1 MYKLLILFSALLF
14 SPFVAATDCYHSQG
28 SGSCLLLAGQFD
40 MKVGPS
46 LLDLMDQRAAQQQQM
61 ILRQQQIQMQ
71 QQQIQMQQ
79 QQMNMQQQRTNPQ
92 QQDARLHKLETI
104 RNSLLRLTERE
115 RSQAIK
121 EIDSLSES
129 QRGKLLEHLAASSED
144 ERITQFV
151 FVANM
156 SDQQRVKLIEILN
169 Q

>member
-1 MYKLLILFSALLF
+1 MYKLLILLSALLF
-14 SPFVAATDCYHSQG
+14 SPVVAATGCYHSQG
-28 SGSCLLLAGQFD
+28 GSGCFQVAAEYRS
-40 MKVGPS
+40 
-46 LLDLMDQRAAQQQQM
+46 LMDRMNESAIQQQEM

-92 QQDARLHKLETI
+92 QQDARSHKLETI

-144 ERITQFV
+144 ERITEFL

-156 SDQQRVKLIEILN
+156 SDQQRAKLIEILN